1 MSVIKSLFSSKKFVA
16 MITGVVAT
24 LVGKI
29 GWDVPTETINQV
41 VALVGTYVIGQGVAD
56 HGKHRPAAVESK

>member
-1 MSVIKSLFSSKKFVA
+1 

>member
-1 MSVIKSLFSSKKFVA
+1 MAVIKSLFSSKKFIA
-16 MITGVVAT
+16 MITGVLAT
-24 LVGKI
+24 LVAKI

-56 HGKHRPAAVESK
+56 HGKHRPAAN

>member
-1 MSVIKSLFSSKKFVA
+1 MAVIKSLFSSKKFIA
-16 MITGVVAT
+16 MLTGVLAT
-24 LVGKI
+24 LIAKI

-56 HGKHRPAAVESK
+56 HGKHRPVAN

>member
-1 MSVIKSLFSSKKFVA
+1 
-16 MITGVVAT
+16 MITGVLAT
-24 LVGKI
+24 LVAKI

-56 HGKHRPAAVESK
+56 HGKHRPVESK

>member
-1 MSVIKSLFSSKKFVA
+1 MAVIKSLFSSKKFIA
-16 MITGVVAT
+16 MITGVLAT
-24 LVGKI
+24 LIAKI

-56 HGKHRPAAVESK
+56 HGKHRPVAN

>member
-1 MSVIKSLFSSKKFVA
+1 MAVIKSLFSSKKFVA
-16 MITGVVAT
+16 MITGVLAT
-24 LVGKI
+24 LIAKI

-56 HGKHRPAAVESK
+56 HGKHRPAAN